1 MDLDGKLDAAL
12 RPVCLDQLCNAPA
25 DHAIGVF
32 EYVRGCGPSGRIKWS
47 RRPCT
52 SADTPAA

>member
-1 MDLDGKLDAAL
+1 MLDAAL
-12 RPVCLDQLCNAPA
+12 RPVCLCNAPA

-32 EYVRGCGPSGRIKWS
+32 EYVRGSGPSGRIKWS